1 MRYAITLEQPKRY
14 GLLVMTCDEEEQAAL
29 LAAQEED
36 PDRFDTDDF
45 MVDLFEP
52 MVCNDCFSWLPEG
65 VTSDLTSAPMLAVLG
80 CEERAKRR
88 YKNNHR
94 MLDGSGLYPCG
105 FDGRQQIV
113 QPVLYRYAYMDY
125 AVCTPQR
132 DLLNHGRAV
141 WTGGEYILRH
151 GQMGFCYLEREAG
164 LRIL

>member
-1 MRYAITLEQPKRY
+1 MRYKIKLEEKNCY
-14 GLLVMTCDEEEQAAL
+14 GLLVMTCDEEERQALQTAHD
-29 LAAQEED
+29 ED
-36 PDRFDTDDF
+36 EDRFDTDDF

-65 VTSDLTSAPMLAVLG
+65 VTGDLTSAPMLGVLG

-88 YKNNHR
+88 CGR
-94 MLDGSGLYPCG
+94 DWRRLCGSGLYPCG

-113 QPVLYRYAYMDY
+113 QPVLYRYAFMDY
-125 AVCTPQR
+125 ALRSPQR
-132 DLLNHGRAV
+132 DLLEEGRAV

-151 GQMGFCYLEREAG
+151 GQMGFCYLEREAS